1 MTLREV
7 DDHSGAL
14 SPAHIASQKLRV
26 RTPAV
31 GDLPLLGTDPKRHYR
46 LGIMG
51 GTFDPIHHGHLVCA
65 ETAFDALQL
74 DVVVFM
80 PAGSPAFKQ
89 HVRVST
95 GEDRYAMTLL
105 ATSDNPHFMASR
117 FEVDREGVT
126 YTAET
131 LRLLRAIYPKNVELY
146 FITGADAI
154 ADIVRWK
161 DAGSIANLAHLVGAT
176 RPGYDLA
183 HAQAAIA
190 ESSYD
195 FQVTY
200 LEVPA
205 LAISSSYLRRR
216 VEAGES
222 LRYLTPD
229 AVTGYIHKHEL
240 YGASALRYGSVADLK
255 KEAQN
260 SEVTKD
266 TSS

>member
-1 MTLREV
+1 MPRSE
-7 DDHSGAL
+7 DRGGRL
-14 SPAHIASQKLRV
+14 SAASIAAEKMRV
-26 RTPAV
+26 RTPAC
-31 GDLPLLGTDPKRHYR
+31 GDLPLLGADKARRYR

-65 ETAFDALQL
+65 ETAFDALNL

-89 HVRVST
+89 HKRVSS

-117 FEVDREGVT
+117 FEVDREGIT

-131 LRLLRAIYPKNVELY
+131 LALLRGLYPSNVELY

-154 ADIVRWK
+154 AEIVSWR
-161 DAGSIANLAHLVGAT
+161 DAGRIASLAHLVGAT
-176 RPGYDLA
+176 RPGYDLTR
-183 HAQAAIA
+183 AQRAIE
-190 ESSYD
+190 ESGYD
-195 FQVTY
+195 FDVTY
-200 LEVPA
+200 LEIPA
-205 LAISSSYLRRR
+205 LAISSSYLRER
-216 VEAGES
+216 VGEGKS

-240 YGASALRYGSVADLK
+240 YGAHATRYGAGGPTYGTLEEDGQVG
-255 KEAQN
+255 
-260 SEVTKD
+260 
-266 TSS
+266 

>member
-1 MTLREV
+1 MTLREP
-7 DDHSGAL
+7 DDGHGVL
-14 SPAHIASQKLRV
+14 SPAQIASQKMRI
-26 RTPAV
+26 RTPAC
-31 GDLPLLGTDPKRHYR
+31 GDLPLLGGDRSRIYR

-51 GTFDPIHHGHLVCA
+51 GTFDPIHNGHLVCA
-65 ETAFDALQL
+65 ETAFDSLDL

-80 PAGSPAFKQ
+80 PAGVPAFKQ
-89 HVRVST
+89 SKQVSS

-117 FEVDREGVT
+117 FEVDREGIT

-131 LRLLRAIYPKNVELY
+131 LQLLRKLYPHNVELY

-154 ADIVRWK
+154 AEIVEWR
-161 DAGSIANLAHLVGAT
+161 DAGSIATLAHLVGAT

-183 HAQAAIA
+183 HAQSAI
-190 ESSYD
+190 EQSPYTFD
-195 FQVTY
+195 VIY

-205 LAISSSYLRRR
+205 LAISSSYLRER
-216 VEAGES
+216 VRMQQS

-240 YGASALRYGSVADLK
+240 YGAHATRYGSRDSHYDSA
-255 KEAQN
+255 E
-260 SEVTKD
+260 EGVTRGV
-266 TSS
+266 

>member
-1 MTLREV
+1 MPLREP
-7 DDHSGAL
+7 DDGSGVL
-14 SPAHIASQKLRV
+14 SPAHIASQKLRI
-26 RTPAV
+26 RTPAC
-31 GDLPLLGTDPKRHYR
+31 GDLPLLGSDPKKHYR

-65 ETAFDALQL
+65 ETAFDALNL

-89 HVRVST
+89 HVYVSS
-95 GEDRYAMTLL
+95 GE
-105 ATSDNPHFMASR
+105 
-117 FEVDREGVT
+117 
-126 YTAET
+126 
-131 LRLLRAIYPKNVELY
+131 
-146 FITGADAI
+146 DAI

-161 DAGSIANLAHLVGAT
+161 DAGNIADLAHLVGAT
-176 RPGYDLA
+176 RPGYDLR
-183 HAQAAIA
+183 HAQAAIE
-190 ESSYD
+190 ESPYD

-216 VEAGES
+216 VEEGQS

-240 YGASALRYGSVADLK
+240 YGAHSLSYGSVMGLEKTRVYDGAT
-255 KEAQN
+255 E
-260 SEVTKD
+260 EVTA
-266 TSS
+266 